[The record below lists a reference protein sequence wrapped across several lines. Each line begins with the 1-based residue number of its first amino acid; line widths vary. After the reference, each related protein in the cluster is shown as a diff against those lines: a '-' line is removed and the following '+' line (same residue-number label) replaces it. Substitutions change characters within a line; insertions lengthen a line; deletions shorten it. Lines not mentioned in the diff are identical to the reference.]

1 MQTTFGSFWP
11 IGEDFG
17 PRQTGPVIEVLRPS
31 AMLSGVGGFGL
42 DRCYYLRA
50 FGRRGLYCSSRRRS
64 HRRQRLMPGTG
75 HECQSS
81 SAGFPRPPCSI
92 SRTTQTS
99 LPIALMRK
107 MPTTLQE
114 QMTTGS
120 RPNRLSCSTSYFGQ
134 PTAVEVSIA
143 AADTSTPLCRPAV
156 QRVALG
162 EALRRW
168 LGREV
173 GPLGQDTKHGLP
185 IIRQHIAPRAMI
197 ARNQAADFHEQHCAR
212 KYPDC
217 LVINVS
223 GGAK

>member
-1 MQTTFGSFWP
+1 MGRYRSASMGGTAKTQHRRSGRHGGLKITVALNRSGVALMRGMNDRFWP
-11 IGEDFG
+11 TGEDFG

-64 HRRQRLMPGTG
+64 RRRQRLMPGTG

-92 SRTTQTS
+92 SRTTHTS

-120 RPNRLSCSTSYFGQ
+120 RPNRFSCSTSCFW
-134 PTAVEVSIA
+134 SN
-143 AADTSTPLCRPAV
+143 PL
-156 QRVALG
+156 L
-162 EALRRW
+162 
-168 LGREV
+168 
-173 GPLGQDTKHGLP
+173 
-185 IIRQHIAPRAMI
+185 
-197 ARNQAADFHEQHCAR
+197 
-212 KYPDC
+212 
-217 LVINVS
+217 
-223 GGAK
+223 